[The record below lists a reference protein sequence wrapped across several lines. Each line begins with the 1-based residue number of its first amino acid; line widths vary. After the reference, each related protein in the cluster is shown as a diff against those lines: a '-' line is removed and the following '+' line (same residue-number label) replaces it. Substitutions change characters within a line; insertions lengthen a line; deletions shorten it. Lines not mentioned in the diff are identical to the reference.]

1 MGKGLESRRIQTKM
15 DTAKL
20 DATIARFKART
31 LEIRAKR
38 HSIVRIDDPPKPR
51 EAAASNTARK
61 GRVVPGAAFRCQAK
75 TLEGKQCGFKAF
87 AGCFC
92 KKHAIKT

>member
-51 EAAASNTARK
+51 EAAASNTATK
-61 GRVVPGAAFRCQAK
+61 GRVVPGAALRCQAK
-75 TLEGKQCGFKAF
+75 TREGQQGGF
-87 AGCFC
+87 
-92 KKHAIKT
+92 

>member
-1 MGKGLESRRIQTKM
+1 M

-20 DATIARFKART
+20 DASIARFKART

-38 HSIVRIDDPPKPR
+38 HTVMRLDEPPKPQ
-51 EAAASNTARK
+51 ETVNNMKKS
-61 GRVVPGAAFRCQAK
+61 RVVCAVGDCRCRAK

-87 AGCFC
+87 AGGFC
-92 KKHAIKT
+92 KKHVIKT

>member
-1 MGKGLESRRIQTKM
+1 MSIHYPKTM
-15 DTAKL
+15 DLAKFE
-20 DATIARFKART
+20 ASAARFKART
-31 LEIRAKR
+31 LELKAKR
-38 HSIVRIDDPPKPR
+38 HKVVRIDEPPKPR
-51 EAAASNTARK
+51 EAAANNTVKK